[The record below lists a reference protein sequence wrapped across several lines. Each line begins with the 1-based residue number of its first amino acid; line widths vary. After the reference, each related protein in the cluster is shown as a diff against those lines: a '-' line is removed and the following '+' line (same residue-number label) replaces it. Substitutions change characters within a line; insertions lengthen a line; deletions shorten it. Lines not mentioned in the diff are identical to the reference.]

1 MVKTHLP
8 NISVRAAGSA
18 FRLPHIRRGKKK
30 KIENEKIAVAAHTHT
45 HRTQRSQ
52 GSKKNCGN
60 VEMNV
65 PTAPTPNKHLNIPDL
80 RFEKVFKKALHREL
94 APSSS
99 LSRKAGAITK
109 VVVRDV
115 LLMPLLQSFVLSL
128 ALMGVKEWL
137 SHIRLKGRTLGD
149 RIRQRLFPI

>member
-1 MVKTHLP
+1 MQRRKYLHTDIH
-8 NISVRAAGSA
+8 IHTVRKEGKAA
-18 FRLPHIRRGKKK
+18 R
-30 KIENEKIAVAAHTHT
+30 
-45 HRTQRSQ
+45 
-52 GSKKNCGN
+52 KNCGN

-99 LSRKAGAITK
+99 LSRKAGVITK

-137 SHIRLKGRTLGD
+137 SYIRLKGRTLGD

>member
-1 MVKTHLP
+1 MHTDIH
-8 NISVRAAGSA
+8 IHTVRKEGKAA
-18 FRLPHIRRGKKK
+18 R
-30 KIENEKIAVAAHTHT
+30 
-45 HRTQRSQ
+45 
-52 GSKKNCGN
+52 KNCGN

-99 LSRKAGAITK
+99 LSRKAGVITK

-137 SHIRLKGRTLGD
+137 SYIRLKGRTLGD

>member
-1 MVKTHLP
+1 
-8 NISVRAAGSA
+8 
-18 FRLPHIRRGKKK
+18 
-30 KIENEKIAVAAHTHT
+30 
-45 HRTQRSQ
+45 
-52 GSKKNCGN
+52 
-60 VEMNV
+60 MNV

-99 LSRKAGAITK
+99 LSRKAGVITK

-137 SHIRLKGRTLGD
+137 SYIRLKGRTLGD
-149 RIRQRLFPI
+149 RIRQRLFPIQIMHITVSFLYEPSFAV